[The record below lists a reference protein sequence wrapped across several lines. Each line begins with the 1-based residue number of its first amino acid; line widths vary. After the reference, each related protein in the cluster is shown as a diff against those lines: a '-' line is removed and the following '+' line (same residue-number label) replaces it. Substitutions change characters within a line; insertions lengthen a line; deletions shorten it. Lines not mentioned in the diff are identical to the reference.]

1 MPDDPVPDPVPDP
14 VVPRPAAAA
23 IVARD
28 GAHGLQVLLAQ
39 RSAGS
44 SFLPGF
50 WVFPGGRVEP
60 QDDDGGP
67 GRWRA
72 AAARE
77 VLEEVGL
84 VLDPRTL
91 VPFDRWITPEGL
103 PQRFDTAFFLAPATG
118 AEAVADAHEV
128 VATRWD
134 APARVLEAAETGMPV
149 LAYPTLRQLER
160 LAGHA
165 TVADAVAGCGPEL
178 PPATMTTI
186 RFVDGLPTMEVEGP
200 DGRPQRFRGG
210 PVGRHE
216 LAPGLPVE
224 DPPA

>member
-1 MPDDPVPDPVPDP
+1 MPADPPVPDP

-23 IVARD
+23 IVLRD
-28 GAHGLQVLLAQ
+28 GPDGLEVLLAQ

-60 QDDDGGP
+60 EDDHGGP

-84 VLDPRTL
+84 ELDARTL
-91 VPFDRWITPEGL
+91 EPFDRWITPEGL

-134 APARVLEAAETGMPV
+134 APARVIDAAETGMPV
-149 LAYPTLRQLER
+149 LAFPTQRQLER
-160 LAGHA
+160 LTGYA
-165 TVADAVAGCGPEL
+165 TVAEALASCGPEL
-178 PPATMTTI
+178 PPATMTTF
-186 RFVDGLPTMEVEGP
+186 RVVDGAPSMEVEGT
-200 DGRPQRFRGG
+200 DGTARPYRGG
-210 PVGRHE
+210 PVG
-216 LAPGLPVE
+216 PVRPVDRTAGDE
-224 DPPA
+224 PAA

>member
-1 MPDDPVPDPVPDP
+1 MPADPPVPDP

-23 IVARD
+23 IVLRD
-28 GAHGLQVLLAQ
+28 GADGLEVLLAQ

-60 QDDDGGP
+60 EDDDGGP

-84 VLDPRTL
+84 ELDARTL
-91 VPFDRWITPEGL
+91 APFDRWITPEGL
-103 PQRFDTAFFLAPATG
+103 PQRFDTAFFVAPATG

-128 VATRWD
+128 VATRWE
-134 APARVLEAAETGMPV
+134 APARVIDAADTGMPV
-149 LAYPTLRQLER
+149 LAFPTQRQLER
-160 LAGHA
+160 LAGYA
-165 TVADAVAGCGPEL
+165 TVAEALASCGPEL
-178 PPATMTTI
+178 PPATMTTF
-186 RFVDGLPTMEVEGP
+186 RVVDGAPAMEVEGP
-200 DGRPQRFRGG
+200 DGTPRPYRGG
-210 PVGRHE
+210 PVGPVRPPAG
-216 LAPGLPVE
+216 APGDVD
-224 DPPA
+224 DPAA

>member
-1 MPDDPVPDPVPDP
+1 MTVVPARPDP

-23 IVARD
+23 VVVRD
-28 GAHGLQVLLAQ
+28 GPDGIEVLLAQ
-39 RSAGS
+39 RSTGS

-60 QDDDGGP
+60 EDDGGGA

-72 AAARE
+72 AATRE

-84 VLDPRTL
+84 ELDARSL

-103 PQRFDTAFFLAPATG
+103 PQRFDTAFFLAPATD
-118 AEAVADAHEV
+118 AEPVADAHEV

-134 APARVLEAAETGMPV
+134 APARVIAAADSGMPV
-149 LAYPTLRQLER
+149 LVYPTLHQLER

-165 TVADAVAGCGPEL
+165 SVADALAACAPEL
-178 PPATMTTI
+178 PAATLTTV
-186 RFVDGLPTMEVEGP
+186 RMVDGVPVMEVAGP
-200 DGRPQRFRGG
+200 DGTPRRFRDGPVSPNELASGYRAGG
-210 PVGRHE
+210 P
-216 LAPGLPVE
+216 AT
-224 DPPA
+224 

>member
-1 MPDDPVPDPVPDP
+1 MPAASPTPDP

-23 IVARD
+23 IVLRD
-28 GAHGLQVLLAQ
+28 APGGLEVLLAQ

-60 QDDDGGP
+60 EDDDDGAGP
-67 GRWRA
+67 WRA

-77 VLEEVGL
+77 VREEVGL
-84 VLDPRTL
+84 VLDPATL
-91 VPFDRWITPEGL
+91 APFDRWITPEGL

-118 AEAVADAHEV
+118 AEAQADAHEV

-134 APARVLEAAETGMPV
+134 APARVLRAAETGMPV

-160 LAGHA
+160 LAAYA
-165 TVADAVAGCGPEL
+165 TAADALASCGPAL

-186 RFVDGLPTMEVEGP
+186 RIVDGVPAMEVAGP
-200 DGRPQRFRGG
+200 DGAPRRFFCG
-210 PVGRHE
+210 PVSPNER
-216 LAPGLPVE
+216 APGFPDRRRE
-224 DPPA
+224 T

>member
-1 MPDDPVPDPVPDP
+1 MPADPPAPDP

-28 GAHGLQVLLAQ
+28 GSDGLQVLLAQ

-60 QDDDGGP
+60 EDGDGGAD
-67 GRWRA
+67 RWRA

-84 VLDPRTL
+84 ELDARAL

-134 APARVLEAAETGMPV
+134 SPARVLEAAETGMPV

-160 LAGHA
+160 LAGYA
-165 TVADAVAGCGPEL
+165 TVADAVAACGTEL

-186 RFVDGLPTMEVEGP
+186 RIVDGAPAMEVAGP
-200 DGRPQRFRGG
+200 DGAPRRFRGG
-210 PVGRHE
+210 RVSPNE
-216 LAPGLPVE
+216 LAPGFPASG
-224 DPPA
+224 PPA